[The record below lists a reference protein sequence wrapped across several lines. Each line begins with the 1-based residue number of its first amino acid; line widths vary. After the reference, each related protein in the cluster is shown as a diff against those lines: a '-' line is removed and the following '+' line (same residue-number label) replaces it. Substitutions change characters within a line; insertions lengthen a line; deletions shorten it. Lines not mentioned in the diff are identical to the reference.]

1 MRNMFKGILI
11 ARGMV
16 LGQMD
21 KGQMYRIGGQ
31 VDLHGYAV
39 THGVEQE

>member
-1 MRNMFKGILI
+1 MRNMFKEILI
-11 ARGMV
+11 ARGMM

-39 THGVEQE
+39 KHGVERQ